1 MTRSAPAPLSDHA
14 PQPEVVE
21 RIRRSTTSD
30 RPFRFVLRAVAAFF
44 GAVVVLFVWS
54 IIKTAWPAITS
65 QGIHLI
71 TGKSWIAG
79 TGPYGGLP
87 LIVDTLSTTA
97 IALCFA
103 VPVGLA
109 SALGLQFEV
118 PQRIRA
124 PLASLVELLAAVPS
138 VVYGLWGIAV
148 MVPFFIK
155 TVEPFLSH
163 VTGGAWPFNGPQD
176 GFGILLAG
184 MVLAIMILPTIVA
197 VSRDVI
203 ATVPGDLI
211 EGALS
216 LGATRGQV
224 FFRVILPTAR
234 TGLFGAVALATG
246 RALGETIAV
255 AMVIGS
261 NAQLPH
267 SLFSSGATLASIIAV
282 EFGNAVGS
290 EGSALAAL
298 AVILMIITGLVNAG
312 ARALTKR
319 AVAH

>member
-1 MTRSAPAPLSDHA
+1 MSTLTPVSGHQPAS
-14 PQPEVVE
+14 EVVE
-21 RIRRSTTSD
+21 QIRRSATSD
-30 RPFRFVLRAVAAFF
+30 RPFKFLLRAVAAFF

-54 IIKTAWPAITS
+54 IVKTAWPAITS

-97 IALCFA
+97 IALAFA
-103 VPVGLA
+103 IPIGLA
-109 SALGLQFEV
+109 SALGLQFQV
-118 PQRIRA
+118 TPRLRQ
-124 PLASLVELLAAVPS
+124 PLASLIELLAAVPS

-148 MVPFFIK
+148 MVPFFIN
-155 TVEPFLSH
+155 TLEPFLSH
-163 VTGGAWPFNGPQD
+163 LTGGAWPFNGPQN

-184 MVLAIMILPTIVA
+184 MVLAIMILPTMVA
-197 VSRDVI
+197 VSRDVL
-203 ATVPGDLI
+203 ATVPQDLI

-216 LGATRGQV
+216 LGATRSQV
-224 FFRVILPTAR
+224 FFRVVLPTAR
-234 TGLFGAVALATG
+234 TGLLGAIVLATG

-282 EFGNAVGS
+282 EFGNAVGT
-290 EGSALAAL
+290 EGSALAAMAL
-298 AVILMIITGLVNAG
+298 ILMIITGLVNAG
-312 ARALTKR
+312 ARALTRR
-319 AVAH
+319 AVSR

>member
-1 MTRSAPAPLSDHA
+1 MTIRSPVSDHPSKSDVA
-14 PQPEVVE
+14 E
-21 RIRRSTTSD
+21 RIRHSATSD
-30 RPFRFVLRAVAAFF
+30 RPFKILLRATAGLF
-44 GAVVVLFVWS
+44 GVVIVIFVWS
-54 IIKTAWPAITS
+54 IVKTAWPAITS
-65 QGIHLI
+65 NGIHLI
-71 TGKSWIAG
+71 TGRTWIAG
-79 TGPYGGLP
+79 SGPYGALP
-87 LIVDTLSTTA
+87 LIIDTLSTTA
-97 IALCFA
+97 IALIFA

-109 SALGLQFEV
+109 SAMALQFQV
-118 PQRIRA
+118 PQRLRG
-124 PLASLVELLAAVPS
+124 PLAALIELLAAVPS

-148 MVPFFIK
+148 MVPFFIN
-155 TVEPFLSH
+155 TLEPFLSH
-163 VTGGAWPFNGPQD
+163 LTGGHWPFNGPQD
-176 GFGILLAG
+176 GFSLLLAG
-184 MVLAIMILPTIVA
+184 MVLSIMILPTIVA

-203 ATVPGDLI
+203 ATVPMELV

-224 FFRVILPTAR
+224 FSKVIIPTAR
-234 TGLFGAVALATG
+234 TGLLGAVVLGTG

-282 EFGNAVGS
+282 EFGNSVGS

-298 AVILMIITGLVNAG
+298 ALILMVITGLVNWG

>member
-1 MTRSAPAPLSDHA
+1 MSISSPVADRPSKTDVA
-14 PQPEVVE
+14 E
-21 RIRRSTTSD
+21 RIRRSATSD
-30 RPFRFVLRAVAAFF
+30 RPFKYVLRAVAGLF
-44 GAVVVLFVWS
+44 GAVIILFVWS
-54 IIKTAWPAITS
+54 IVKTAWPAITS
-65 QGIHLI
+65 NGIHLI
-71 TGKSWIAG
+71 TGKTWIAG
-79 TGPYGGLP
+79 SGPYGALP
-87 LIVDTLSTTA
+87 LIIDTLSTTA
-97 IALCFA
+97 IALVFA

-109 SALGLQFEV
+109 SAMALQFQV
-118 PQRIRA
+118 PQRLRG

-148 MVPFFIK
+148 MVPFFIN
-155 TVEPFLSH
+155 TLEPFLGH
-163 VTGGAWPFNGPQD
+163 LTGGHWPFNGPQD
-176 GFGILLAG
+176 GFSILLAG
-184 MVLAIMILPTIVA
+184 IVLAIMILPTIVA

-203 ATVPGDLI
+203 ATVPMELV

-224 FFRVILPTAR
+224 FFRVIIPTAR
-234 TGLFGAVALATG
+234 TGLLGAIVLGTG

-282 EFGNAVGS
+282 EFGNSVGS

-298 AVILMIITGLVNAG
+298 ALILMVITGLVNWG